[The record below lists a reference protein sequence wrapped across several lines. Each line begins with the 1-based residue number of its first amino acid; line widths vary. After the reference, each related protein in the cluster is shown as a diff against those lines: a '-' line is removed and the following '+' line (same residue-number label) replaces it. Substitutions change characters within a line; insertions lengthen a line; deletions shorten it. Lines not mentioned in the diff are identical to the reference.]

1 MGRRWKGRKSMAG
14 AERATRARKREGARG
29 LQAANWEGVASLSE
43 KREDQGHPGCVWCE
57 VLMKLPRWHLGKWIS
72 IWKPIF

>member
-1 MGRRWKGRKSMAG
+1 MAG
-14 AERATRARKREGARG
+14 AERATRAWKREGARG

-57 VLMKLPRWHLGKWIS
+57 VLMKLPRWHLGKWIC